1 MEERPVTFLEGLVYL
16 GKVEK
21 IELLECSPGFSRVA
35 VRTKDGRVYV
45 TRCLKDEAA
54 RKLASVWRI
63 YVVQKWGLETPT
75 QP

>member
-16 GKVEK
+16 GKVERV
-21 IELLECSPGFSRVA
+21 ELLECSPGFSRVA
-35 VRTKDGRVYV
+35 VHVKDDGVYV

-63 YVVQKWGLETPT
+63 YIAQKWGLETPN